1 MIRSDQ
7 ILNTVSMIQN
17 ENLDVRTITMG
28 INLLDCRHQSVDVCC
43 RKIVT
48 KIERCAGALVD
59 TCEAV
64 STEFGLPI
72 VNKRIAVSPIA
83 DVAAGFDAAGFVA
96 VAKALDQAARSVRID
111 FLGGYSAQVQ
121 KGASV
126 ADDILIESLP
136 EAMLA
141 TQKVCASINV
151 ASSRAGINMKAIGRL
166 GHIIKEMADRSAAQ
180 DGFACAK
187 LVIFA
192 NQPEDNPFMAGA
204 YHGHGEPEVVINV
217 GVSGP
222 GVVASA
228 LKRRIARD
236 GAENLG
242 LEDLA
247 EEIKQTS
254 CRVTRCGEI
263 IGREIA
269 RRLNV
274 PFGVVDLSLAPTPK
288 VGDSIGEILQIL
300 GLDAVGA
307 PGSTACV
314 ALLND
319 AVKKGGA
326 FASQAVGG
334 LSGAFIPV
342 CEDAV
347 LSAAAEAGE
356 LTLEKLEAM
365 TCVCSVGLDMVAL
378 PGDTPAET
386 LSALIADEMAIG
398 MINKKT
404 TAVRFIPVPGK
415 KAGDK
420 VQFGGLFGGG
430 AIMAVPN
437 AGKSKRFIDFGGH
450 IPAPIHSLNN

>member
-28 INLLDCRHQSVDVCC
+28 INLLDCRHSDIDVCC

-48 KIERCAGALVD
+48 KIERYAGALVE
-59 TCEAV
+59 TCNAV
-64 STEFGLPI
+64 STEYGLPI
-72 VNKRIAVSPIA
+72 VNKRIAVSPAA
-83 DVAAGFDAAGFVA
+83 DVAAGHDAAGFVA
-96 VAKALDQAARSVRID
+96 VARAMDQAARSVQID
-111 FLGGYSAQVQ
+111 FIGGYSAQVQ
-121 KGASV
+121 KGASA

-136 EAMLA
+136 DAMMA
-141 TQKVCASINV
+141 TEKVCASINV
-151 ASSRAGINMKAIGRL
+151 ASSRAGINMQVIGRL
-166 GHIIKEMADRSAAQ
+166 GHILKDMADRSADQ

-242 LEDLA
+242 LQDLA

-254 CRVTRCGEI
+254 CRVTRCGEL
-263 IGREIA
+263 IGREVA
-269 RRLNV
+269 RRMGIQ
-274 PFGVVDLSLAPTPK
+274 FGIVDLSLAPTPK
-288 VGDSIGEILQIL
+288 VGDSIGEIIQIL
-300 GLDAVGA
+300 GMDAIGA
-307 PGSTACV
+307 PGSTACI
-314 ALLND
+314 AMLND

-342 CEDAV
+342 CEDAA

-365 TCVCSVGLDMVAL
+365 TCVCSVGLDMVAI

-386 LSALIADEMAIG
+386 IAAMIADEMAIG

-415 KAGDK
+415 KAGEK
-420 VQFGGLFGGG
+420 VVFGGLFGES
-430 AIMAVPN
+430 AIMPVPN
-437 AGKSKRFIDFGGH
+437 PGKSARFIQFGGH